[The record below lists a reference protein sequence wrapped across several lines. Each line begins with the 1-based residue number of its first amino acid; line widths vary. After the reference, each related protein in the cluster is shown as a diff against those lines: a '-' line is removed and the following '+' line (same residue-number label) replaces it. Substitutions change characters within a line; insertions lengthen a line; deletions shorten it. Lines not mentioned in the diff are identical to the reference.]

1 MTRDRT
7 AERLA
12 GRTALVTGAG
22 RGIGRAIALAFVREG
37 ASVVLAARTESELQ
51 QVATE
56 AEGLGG
62 RAQVSVCDV
71 ADWTAVDTLVRQV
84 VADEGTIDVLAHA
97 AGVYGPIGPFAATDP
112 GDWAR
117 ALEVNLLG
125 SFNVCR
131 AVVPPMVAAGHGSVI
146 LLGGGGATAPLPRF
160 SSYAATKAGVV
171 RLAETLAEELKDAGI
186 RVHAI
191 APGLVDTTLQDEVLA
206 AGDLAGPLYDKIRQA
221 RETGV
226 GAVGPEL
233 AAELAVFLASDGSAP
248 LTGKL
253 IAAPH
258 DPWREWAGKGGE
270 LNSSALYT
278 LRRLD
283 PFTLGSVGYETN

>member
-1 MTRDRT
+1 MNHTDR
-7 AERLA
+7 LL

-22 RGIGRAIALAFVREG
+22 RGIGSAIALAFVREG

-51 QVATE
+51 QVAAA

-62 RAQVSVCDV
+62 RAVVGVCDV
-71 ADWTAVDTLVRQV
+71 SDWQAVDALVRQT
-84 VADEGTIDVLAHA
+84 VADEGAVDVLAHA

-112 GDWAR
+112 AAWAR
-117 ALEVNLLG
+117 ALEINLLG
-125 SFNVCR
+125 TFNVCR
-131 AVVPPMVAAGHGSVI
+131 AVAGPMVDAGRGSII

-171 RLAETLAEELKDAGI
+171 RLAETLAEELKDAGV

-206 AGDLAGPLYDKIRQA
+206 AGDLAGPLYDKIREA

-226 GAVGPEL
+226 GSVGPEL
-233 AAELAVFLASDGSAP
+233 AAELAVFLASDESAP

-253 IAAPH
+253 VAAPH
-258 DPWREWAGKGGE
+258 DPWREWGARGEE
-270 LNSSALYT
+270 LNGSALYT

-283 PFTLGSVGYETN
+283 PFTLGSVGYEAN